1 MPVVRLS
8 TTGRP
13 NLVTALTALV
23 DSYLRSATGTASG
36 SNLVFARG
44 ILGAVLAARRR
55 GRREACGFTALT

>member
-13 NLVTALTALV
+13 NLVTALAALV

-55 GRREACGFTALT
+55 GRRGACKFRVLT

>member
-13 NLVTALTALV
+13 NLVTALAALV
-23 DSYLRSATGTASG
+23 DSYLRTATGTASG
-36 SNLVFARG
+36 SNLVSARG

-55 GRREACGFTALT
+55 GRRGACRIKVWT

>member
-13 NLVTALTALV
+13 NLATALVVLV

-55 GRREACGFTALT
+55 GRRGACKFRVLT